1 MSIKLDNR
9 VTPSLHPA
17 NVTNLPGYDDA
28 TKGYVAGAERA
39 LKEAYEGVAAVFD
52 AGEAVKRDLS
62 LTEAGRTIKVDD
74 MAQRVFKKC
83 AALFDT
89 EHSNLSK
96 GIAQIEEKLNA
107 PVNARAAHPIAAEI
121 RAYIRAMPESDR
133 PGFVF
138 AAITRGDLVTAEAA
152 LAGPSY
158 LCGLTPEGHA
168 ALLRK
173 YHEQAAPEE
182 AAKLAVMQGALKLLG
197 NRGGMMFTALES
209 AVGAKPHE
217 VQALRQAKARAD
229 KALTVGLIQN

>member
-1 MSIKLDNR
+1 MSVQIDTR

-17 NVTNLPGYDDA
+17 NVANLPGYSDA
-28 TKGYVAGAERA
+28 TKGYVEGAERA
-39 LKEAYEGVAAVFD
+39 LHEAYTGVAAVFD
-52 AGEAVKRDLS
+52 AKEAVRRDLS
-62 LTEAGRTIKVDD
+62 LIDAGRTMKVDELG
-74 MAQRVFKKC
+74 QRVFKKV

-89 EHSNLSK
+89 QMANLTK
-96 GIAQIEEKLNA
+96 GIAHIEEKLNA

-121 RAYIRAMPESDR
+121 RAYVRAMPESDR

-138 AAITRGDLVTAEAA
+138 NAITRGDLVTAKAA

-182 AAKLAVMQGALKLLG
+182 AAKLSVMQGALKLLG
-197 NRGGMMFTALES
+197 NRGGMMFIALEE
-209 AVGAKPHE
+209 AVGAHPDAVRRMRE
-217 VQALRQAKARAD
+217 AKARAD
-229 KALTVGLIQN
+229 KALAAN

>member
-1 MSIKLDNR
+1 MSVQTDTR
-9 VTPSLHPA
+9 VSPSLHPA
-17 NVTNLPGYDDA
+17 NVANIPGYSDA
-28 TKGYVAGAERA
+28 TKGYVAGTERA
-39 LKEAYEGVAAVFD
+39 LQEAYTGVAAVFD

-62 LTEAGRTIKVDD
+62 LTEAGRTMKVDD
-74 MAQRVFKKC
+74 MAQRVFKRV
-83 AALFDT
+83 AAIFDT

-96 GIAQIEEKLNA
+96 GIAQIEERLNA

-121 RAYIRAMPESDR
+121 RTYIRSMPEPDR
-133 PGFVF
+133 PGFVYN
-138 AAITRGDLVTAEAA
+138 AITRGDLVTAEAA

-158 LCGLTPEGHA
+158 LCGLTPDGHA

-197 NRGGMMFTALES
+197 NRGGMIFTALEQ

-229 KALTVGLIQN
+229 KALAG

>member
-1 MSIKLDNR
+1 MSSIKLDPR
-9 VTPSLHPA
+9 VSPSLHPA
-17 NVTNLPGYDDA
+17 VVANLPCYGDA
-28 TKGYVAGAERA
+28 TKGYVEGTERA
-39 LKEAYEGVAAVFD
+39 FREAYDGVAAVFD
-52 AGEAVKRDLS
+52 AREAAKRDLS
-62 LTEAGRTIKVDD
+62 LTEAGRTIKVGD
-74 MAQRVFKKC
+74 MAERVFKRV
-83 AALFDT
+83 AANFDAQ
-89 EHSNLSK
+89 SANLSK

-107 PVNARAAHPIAAEI
+107 PVTARAAHPMAAEI
-121 RAYIRAMPESDR
+121 RAYIRGMQESDR

-138 AAITRGDLVTAEAA
+138 NAITRGDLVTAEAA

-182 AAKLAVMQGALKLLG
+182 AAKLALMKGALALLSG
-197 NRGGMMFTALES
+197 RGGMLFGALEQ

-229 KALTVGLIQN
+229 KALAV